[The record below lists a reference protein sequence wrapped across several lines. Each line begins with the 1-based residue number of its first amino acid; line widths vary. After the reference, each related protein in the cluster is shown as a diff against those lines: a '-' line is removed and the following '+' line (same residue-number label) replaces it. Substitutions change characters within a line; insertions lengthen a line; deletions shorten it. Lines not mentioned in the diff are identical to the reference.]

1 MQLIRPQI
9 DFLVGFV
16 LLIDSEIALVDGR
29 RRTDD
34 GLIDR
39 LSLWGLH
46 GNSIKVTLPSALQS
60 SSWALVSGKTFFRR
74 YQKHFCER
82 WWWLNMRKL
91 KFLIFNFICERHFFH
106 VSIFIWFERNSTM
119 FRSHITNLG
128 FPSTNCFSYW
138 VNCSSRYWIFDVFV
152 LRYRYTSSASVGLG
166 CCNSGVAQWVGSLF
180 VNLRVEVRISP
191 TLKFAFQQFGI
202 LEVKCWNS
210 NYLSR
215 TYNVVFRTLE
225 EIVDI
230 LKRTNCEIFLVEM

>member
-82 WWWLNMRKL
+82 WRWLNMRKL
-91 KFLIFNFICERHFFH
+91 EFLFFNFICEHHFFH

-128 FPSTNCFSYW
+128 FPSINCFSYW
-138 VNCSSRYWIFDVFV
+138 VNCSSRYWILDV
-152 LRYRYTSSASVGLG
+152 S
-166 CCNSGVAQWVGSLF
+166 
-180 VNLRVEVRISP
+180 
-191 TLKFAFQQFGI
+191 GI

-230 LKRTNCEIFLVEM
+230 LKRANGEIFLVEM